1 MAHLV
6 NNQYQYGVVY
16 NLDGQI
22 VGFNLSPDV
31 YISFTDGEIEK
42 VLEAYAKQKH
52 EQEQKTFLEFLMNTI
67 NPNEMEKY
75 FAMYHSK
82 EETNDRL

>member
-1 MAHLV
+1 MTHPAD
-6 NNQYQYGVVY
+6 NQYQYGVVY
-16 NLDGQI
+16 NLNGQI

-31 YISFTDGEIEK
+31 YISLTDGEIEK

-52 EQEQKTFLEFLMNTI
+52 EQEQKTFLEFLMNII

-75 FAMYHSK
+75 LAMYHGK